1 MANPPK
7 SKKSTKPTGK
17 MSVGDALNYVKENN
31 LNSKEA
37 FEFLKKHNSKALVI
51 MNPNRWERLEKNPN
65 YKEPFTEDDYKS
77 YQEYNNQLSTL
88 KGLAGDEPLTKYLNE
103 SGFAPHS
110 KGGSNMR
117 GIDIVNQAKR
127 RGAKIEDIGN
137 GMYKLYDDETTF
149 RDTDSGYKGAR
160 VINVDAK
167 YARNTYKKGND
178 LVNVYSFAEGPKYGG
193 RVPTQEEIDE
203 YNSGKTYLKAATPE
217 MKVYYADKYFDPNN
231 PDAEDKTFYGSQ
243 SHTED
248 IDRRKYAESLGK
260 EIKTEYTNWQ
270 NQQARKK
277 MLLNKISKIAS
288 FGGNKGDSRF
298 GNAF

>member
-1 MANPPK
+1 MPIPPK
-7 SKKSTKPTGK
+7 SKKSDKPTGK
-17 MSVGDALNYVKENN
+17 MSVGEALDYVKKNN

-51 MNPNRWERLEKNPN
+51 MNPKKWERVEKNPD

-88 KGLAGDEPLTKYLNE
+88 KGLAGDELLTKYLSE

-110 KGGSNMR
+110 KGGASMR

-127 RGAKIEDIGN
+127 RGAKVEDMGN
-137 GMYKLYDDETTF
+137 GMFKLYDDETTF
-149 RDTDSGYKGAR
+149 RDTDSGYKGDR
-160 VINVDAK
+160 IINTDSK

-193 RVPTQEEIDE
+193 RIPTKEEIEE

-231 PDAEDKTFYGSQ
+231 PDSEETTFYGSQ

-248 IDRRKYAESLGK
+248 IDRRRYAESLGK
-260 EIKTEYTNWQ
+260 EVKVEYANWQ
-270 NQQARKK
+270 NKQARKK
-277 MLLNKISKIAS
+277 ALLQKFSKLAS
-288 FGGNKGDSRF
+288 FGVNKGDSRF